1 MRTGAEIKRVVHLFR
16 HSMTKGNLEHRY
28 IGKTVDEP
36 LCEEGIELAK
46 ARATELGPI
55 PGGYV
60 FVSPMVRCR
69 QTAEI
74 LFPEK
79 EQICVEDIMEI
90 DFGDFSNKTYL
101 ELDGNE
107 DYQKWIDSN
116 GTLPF
121 PNGESKEYFV
131 ERNIRGIEQIF
142 EMAEDKGMKEFAI
155 VAHGGTVMA
164 FCEHYIHGDY
174 HSFHVENAAEVVFE
188 FYEDG
193 TVEKC

>member
-1 MRTGAEIKRVVHLFR
+1 MWTGAENKMIVHLFR
-16 HSMTKGNLEHRY
+16 HSMTKGNLERRY

-36 LCEEGIELAK
+36 LGEEGIALAEKRAAEIGEL
-46 ARATELGPI
+46 
-55 PGGYV
+55 PGSYV
-60 FVSPMVRCR
+60 FVSPMLRCR

-74 LFPEK
+74 LFPDK
-79 EQICVEDIMEI
+79 EQIPIEEIMEI

-131 ERNIRGIEQIF
+131 ERNIVGIEKIF
-142 EMAEDKGMKEFAI
+142 ALAKEKEMDEFAI

-164 FCEHYIHGDY
+164 FCEHYIDGDY
-174 HSFHVENAAEVVFE
+174 HSFHVENAAELVFV
-188 FYEDG
+188 FHEDG